1 MMRVEIYETGQTF
14 DIPTSWDEMPPEAVQ
29 YAFREHEECIRKGRS
44 PLSFNVSVL
53 CHLLKIR
60 PTRRGWTLARLSPEI
75 SLQMGEN
82 VGNLCEK
89 CLGFLLE
96 EDETTH
102 QCRLSFDSVS
112 NPMPS
117 VRAGFRRL
125 YGPGDLLQ
133 DLTFG
138 EFRHASV
145 AMQTFFRTGKAED
158 LDECVAFLYRPHS
171 RKANR
176 AGRKVEE
183 VSPVN
188 LPEMKRHASRLKPW
202 QKNLILLWF
211 AACLKYLQT
220 GAVAIDGE
228 RVELGR
234 LFSGDSD
241 GEGSGSGYSFGWNDL
256 AVQIAKD
263 QTVGNMARV
272 DEEPLFSILG
282 IMWHN
287 FKEQKRY
294 EEIQKAKKS
303 H

>member
-1 MMRVEIYETGQTF
+1 MMQAEIYETGQTF
-14 DIPTSWDEMPPEAVQ
+14 SIPTAWDEMSPEEVQ
-29 YAFREHEECIRKGRS
+29 YAFRKHEECIRKGRS
-44 PLSFNVSVL
+44 PLAFNVAVL

-60 PTRRGWTLARLSPEI
+60 PTRRGCTLARLSPEV

-82 VGNLCEK
+82 VGKICEK

-96 EDETTH
+96 EDEVTH

-117 VRAGFRRL
+117 VRVGIRKL
-125 YGPGDLLQ
+125 YGPADLLQ

-138 EFRHASV
+138 EFRHASI
-145 AMQTFFRTGKAED
+145 AMQTFFHTGKADD
-158 LDECVAFLYRPHS
+158 LNECVAFLYRPRS

-176 AGRKVEE
+176 AGRKVEDATAA
-183 VSPVN
+183 N
-188 LPEMKRHASRLKPW
+188 LQEMKRHVARLNSW

-220 GAVAIDGE
+220 GAVVIDGE
-228 RVELGR
+228 RIELGR
-234 LFSGDSD
+234 LFAGDSE

-272 DEEPLFSILG
+272 DDEPLFVILG

-303 H
+303 R